1 MITQK
6 RIWSNLLGLWV
17 LLSVFSGTPAK
28 ATSAETRMPTNQF
41 RQIEQPFEL
50 KLGIT
55 LGGLALIGLELWWF
69 LVSKT
74 QAQQATANQGIQELT
89 IQVDG
94 GYDPNRVV
102 VKAGQPVRLKFFRK
116 DPSNC
121 LGKIILPDFHIAKDL
136 DLNRMTPVEFTPKTP
151 GEYPFTCGMNM
162 ARGVLEVKAA
172 GTANQEE

>member
-1 MITQK
+1 MVTQK
-6 RIWSNLLGLWV
+6 KVWNHLIGLWV
-17 LLSVFSGTPAK
+17 LLSVFSVAPAK
-28 ATSAETRMPTNQF
+28 ATSAEAHIQTNQF

-55 LGGLALIGLELWWF
+55 LGGLALIGLEVWWF
-69 LVSKT
+69 LLSKT
-74 QAQQATANQGIQELT
+74 QAQKATENQGIQELT

-116 DPSNC
+116 DPSSC
-121 LGKIILPDFHIAKDL
+121 LEKIILPDFHIAKDL
-136 DLNRMTPVEFTPKTP
+136 DLNRMTPVEFTPKKP

-162 ARGVLEVKAA
+162 ARGVLEVTAA
-172 GTANQEE
+172 GTGNQEE

>member
-1 MITQK
+1 MVIQK
-6 RIWSNLLGLWV
+6 KVWSNLLGLWV
-17 LLSVFSGTPAK
+17 LLSVFSGIPAK
-28 ATSAETRMPTNQF
+28 ATSAEAPMATNQVS
-41 RQIEQPFEL
+41 QIEQPFEL

-102 VKAGQPVRLKFFRK
+102 VKAGQPVRLNFFRK
-116 DPSNC
+116 DPSSC
-121 LGKIILPDFHIAKDL
+121 LEKIILPDFHIAKDL
-136 DLNRMTPVEFTPKTP
+136 DLNRMTPVEFTPKIP
-151 GEYPFTCGMNM
+151 GEYAFTCGMNM

-172 GTANQEE
+172 AMANQEE

>member
-1 MITQK
+1 MVTRKKVWNHFI
-6 RIWSNLLGLWV
+6 GLSV
-17 LLSVFSGTPAK
+17 LLSVFSVAPAK
-28 ATSAETRMPTNQF
+28 ATSAEAPMQTNQF

-55 LGGLALIGLELWWF
+55 LGGLGLIGLELWWF
-69 LVSKT
+69 LLSKT

-94 GYDPNRVV
+94 GYEPNRVV
-102 VKAGQPVRLKFFRK
+102 VKAGQPVRLNFFRK
-116 DPSNC
+116 DPSSC
-121 LGKIILPDFHIAKDL
+121 LEKIILPDFHIAQDL

-162 ARGVLEVKAA
+162 ARGVLEVKATV
-172 GTANQEE
+172 TANREE